1 MTRAVQYC
9 VQAYRKTSRL
19 PVIIIF
25 NTELTKIELHHAS
38 VSLTLSGYLLPFS
51 YWATKAILINFE
63 TISNASNTNAFT
75 TVATFVRQKHST
87 SLLECNK
94 WQDPTMKR
102 LFAILQTNLQQSIS
116 REQEILDAIKV
127 MCDAGIGLSGKILD
141 TAERLQYDSPAIY
154 NEAQNHMKKLQTLKR
169 QYYEVDKPEKKK
181 DDDMSNGEE
190 RFKNTIAFVDDYKM
204 KLDKK
209 SKKGKATMSWVGCH
223 AKLKNEANVIQYKI
237 SEVLRVQYTKH
248 KRSKAVK

>member
-1 MTRAVQYC
+1 
-9 VQAYRKTSRL
+9 
-19 PVIIIF
+19 
-25 NTELTKIELHHAS
+25 
-38 VSLTLSGYLLPFS
+38 
-51 YWATKAILINFE
+51 
-63 TISNASNTNAFT
+63 
-75 TVATFVRQKHST
+75 
-87 SLLECNK
+87 
-94 WQDPTMKR
+94 MKR

-248 KRSKAVK
+248 KRSKAVKWITYPYPVPLNSKQLYITQNPRSKRILIIPLAQLIYFHSCMLDHVVGCRKAFNVVYFNQW